1 MKRQLPLMM
10 VFVFGFA
17 MIIQYFIPHQASE
30 WVNAFFMDWMMI
42 IGVFAL
48 ALGIWSLIRVSWDKI
63 KYKKPNW
70 QYSVVT
76 LAGLFL
82 MIFFGFDYFRNFST
96 PVGSDNYMYVH
107 FYRHVVIPIQATM
120 FSLLAFFIASAAYRA
135 FRARSLLATLL
146 LIAALVIMLRFNPLL
161 GPLQPIMEKFS
172 VWLLNVPN
180 LAAKRAIVIGV
191 GLGMVATA
199 LKVILGIERAY
210 LGRD

>member
-10 VFVFGFA
+10 VFVSGFA

-30 WVNAFFMDWMMI
+30 WVNAFLMDWMMI

-48 ALGIWSLIRVSWDKI
+48 ALGIWSLIKVSWDKI

-70 QYSVVT
+70 EYAIVT

-82 MIFFGFDYFRNFST
+82 MIFFGFDYFRHFST
-96 PVGSDNYMYVH
+96 PIGSDNYMYVH
-107 FYRHVVIPIQATM
+107 FYRHIVIPIQSTM

-161 GPLQPIMEKFS
+161 GPIQPIMEKFS

-210 LGRD
+210 LGKD

>member
-1 MKRQLPLMM
+1 MKRQLPLAL
-10 VFVFGFA
+10 VFIFGFV
-17 MIIQYFIPHQASE
+17 MIIQYFVPHEKSE

-48 ALGIWSLIRVSWDKI
+48 ALGIWSLTKVSWDKI
-63 KYKKPNW
+63 KHKRDNW
-70 QYSVVT
+70 QYAIVT
-76 LAGLFL
+76 LAGLFF
-82 MIFFGFDYFRNFST
+82 MMGFGFDYLRHFST
-96 PVGSDNYMYVH
+96 TEGSTNYMYVH
-107 FYRHVVIPIQATM
+107 FFKYIVIPIQATM

-146 LIAALVIMLRFNPLL
+146 LIAALVIMFRFNPFI
-161 GPLQPIMEKFS
+161 GPIQPIMEKFS

>member
-1 MKRQLPLMM
+1 MKRQLPLAM
-10 VFVFGFA
+10 VFIFGFA

-48 ALGIWSLIRVSWDKI
+48 ALGIWSLTKVSWDKVR
-63 KYKKPNW
+63 YKRRNW
-70 QYSVVT
+70 QYAIVT

-82 MIFFGFDYFRNFST
+82 MIFFGFDYFTHFSTAEGSTNLMYRNFFL
-96 PVGSDNYMYVH
+96 YI
-107 FYRHVVIPIQATM
+107 VIPIQSTM

-135 FRARSLLATLL
+135 FRARSLLASLL
-146 LIAALVIMLRFNPLL
+146 LIAALVIMLRFNPFL
-161 GPLQPIMEKFS
+161 GPIRPIMEEFS

-180 LAAKRAIVIGV
+180 MAAKRAIVIGV

-210 LGRD
+210 LGKD

>member
-1 MKRQLPLMM
+1 MKRQLPLAL
-10 VFVFGFA
+10 VFIFGFA
-17 MIIQYFIPHQASE
+17 MIIQYFIPHEKSE
-30 WVNAFFMDWMMI
+30 WVNAFLMDWMMI

-48 ALGIWSLIRVSWDKI
+48 ALGIWSLTKVSWDKV
-63 KYKKPNW
+63 KSKKPDW
-70 QYSVVT
+70 QYAIVT
-76 LAGLFL
+76 LGGLFL

-96 PVGSDNYMYVH
+96 AVGSDNYMYVH
-107 FYRHVVIPIQATM
+107 FFRHIIIPIQATM
-120 FSLLAFFIASAAYRA
+120 FSLLAFFISSAAYRA
-135 FRARSLLATLL
+135 FRARSLVASLL

-161 GPLQPIMEKFS
+161 GPIQPVMEKFS